1 VRLHLRTIKYQ
12 QFFIFLK
19 KACFE
24 PYFIQKLDKKIVINL
39 NLFQQVRKNKNMFNK
54 EAIKLLAL
62 SKEETRVID
71 FIGSIP
77 HSTVTNIALE
87 TKIPRTTVHFL
98 LKKMAKRELV
108 ERIAV
113 NGHYEWKIFS
123 QTALSQRLRKLLSDF
138 ESKTDI
144 LGGIEGQGIGVEM
157 YNGKERIKE
166 AYKNIL
172 KVGRNE
178 RVYVIQGNKSAKR
191 ALEKIEREY
200 FFDFHK
206 AFKRKG
212 VIMEGIIGESALDI
226 FKKLTVDELESHA
239 DRLIVTHIVPDR
251 FIDFYI
257 DIIMCGNYVFIV
269 NPEEEKV
276 IFIKNNSIVQTFK
289 SLFAFIQDN
298 SQKIDLNA
306 YVKKIIEEK
315 PLNNRYSNESAASS
329 G

>member
-1 VRLHLRTIKYQ
+1 
-12 QFFIFLK
+12 
-19 KACFE
+19 
-24 PYFIQKLDKKIVINL
+24 
-39 NLFQQVRKNKNMFNK
+39 MFNK
-54 EAIKLLAL
+54 EAVKLLAL
-62 SKEETRVID
+62 SKEENKIFD
-71 FIGSIP
+71 FVDAIP
-77 HSTVTNIALE
+77 HSTVTNIASE

-123 QTALSQRLRKLLSDF
+123 PTDISQRLRKLLQNF

-144 LGGIEGQGIGVEM
+144 LGGIEGQGIGVEV

-172 KVGRNE
+172 KVGGNE

-206 AFKRKG
+206 AFKKKR
-212 VIMEGIIGESALDI
+212 VIMEGIIGESTLEI
-226 FKKLTVDELESHA
+226 FKKLTADELESHA
-239 DRLIVTHIVPDR
+239 DRLIITHIIPDQ

-257 DIIMCGNYVFIV
+257 DIIMCGNHVFFV
-269 NPEEEKV
+269 NQEEEKV
-276 IFIKNNSIVQTFK
+276 IFIKNNSIFQAFK
-289 SLFAFIQDN
+289 SLFAFIRDN

-306 YVKKIIEEK
+306 FIKKIIEEK
-315 PLNNRYSNESAASS
+315 TLNNRYSDKSVASS
-329 G
+329 S